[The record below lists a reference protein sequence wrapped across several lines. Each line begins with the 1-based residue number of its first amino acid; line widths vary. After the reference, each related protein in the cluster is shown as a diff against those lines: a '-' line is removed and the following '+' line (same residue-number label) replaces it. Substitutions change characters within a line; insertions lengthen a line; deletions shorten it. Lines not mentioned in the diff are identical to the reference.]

1 MCTSIYMS
9 TQHKLVMGDLDKAKE
24 DLTEAL
30 KVEPNNK
37 DIRRELTNLKAKEK
51 QDLQRQR
58 KVRGLCMGVWCVCDM
73 AHIDKCDMTHSRV

>member
-1 MCTSIYMS
+1 
-9 TQHKLVMGDLDKAKE
+9 MGDLDKAKE